1 MEYKCTHTYAYIHAY
16 AYIYILNQS
25 SQLYRFDCCV
35 VFSPDPIHS
44 PRVYQLR
51 LVAISCA
58 SRLCSA
64 LDWRMRSSPF
74 TWKRCVKAM
83 ATTMPINHMPGKQ
96 AGRQAAPT
104 RSDPLSFGIGGVDLP
119 RN

>member
-1 MEYKCTHTYAYIHAY
+1 MEYICIHTYAYIHMH
-16 AYIYILNQS
+16 IYILNQS
-25 SQLYRFDCCV
+25 GQLYRFDCCV

-44 PRVYQLR
+44 ARVSRLR
-51 LVAISCA
+51 LVAISCCL
-58 SRLCSA
+58 SSLLCCA

-83 ATTMPINHMPGKQ
+83 ATTMPINHMPG
-96 AGRQAAPT
+96 RQAAPT
-104 RSDPLSFGIGGVDLP
+104 RSDPLSFGIGEVDLP